1 MRRKSI
7 KDKDFIFS
15 WNFEKKPQHFN
26 NDCNIEFIDA
36 SNLNN
41 KLIIRSVKED
51 DQFPPLGMKGSK
63 KVNKFLK
70 DKKVSSL
77 NISQSLV
84 VCNNS
89 EIIWV
94 AGYQLSDK
102 YKIGQNSTKFAKLNF
117 LRN

>member
-1 MRRKSI
+1 
-7 KDKDFIFS
+7 
-15 WNFEKKPQHFN
+15 
-26 NDCNIEFIDA
+26 
-36 SNLNN
+36 
-41 KLIIRSVKED
+41 
-51 DQFPPLGMKGSK
+51 MKGSK